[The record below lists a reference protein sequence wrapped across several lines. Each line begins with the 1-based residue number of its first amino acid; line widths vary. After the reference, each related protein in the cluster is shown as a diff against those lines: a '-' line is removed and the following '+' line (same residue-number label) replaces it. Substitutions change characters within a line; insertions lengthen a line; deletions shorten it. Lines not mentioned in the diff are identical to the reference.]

1 MNDAEMISYLRENGY
16 PEHVV
21 KAGRRGLVE
30 RWNKFVDDVGK
41 GYKLGLEDYRND
53 LDLRGIISMVGL
65 EDEVRE
71 ADAELELL
79 LTKRTV
85 RVWESGVEDSF
96 WDYGYPKNASGELL
110 GDLREEG
117 LAE

>member
-1 MNDAEMISYLRENGY
+1 MNDAEMVEYLRENGY

-30 RWNKFVDDVGK
+30 RWNKFVDSVSH

-71 ADAELELL
+71 ADTELESL

-85 RVWESGVEDSF
+85 RVWESGVDDAF
-96 WDYGYPKNASGELL
+96 WDYGYPRNASGELL
-110 GDLREEG
+110 GDLRDEG